1 MIGQHVYPG
10 KTSTRR
16 VGNSLLTF
24 QTELRGD
31 PPTVVTI
38 VVLRG
43 RTLRTFTQAL
53 AELEARRP
61 GAPLV
66 RLVDEAHE
74 RVVARL
80 NLQVKGA
87 ARAAASDTATA
98 TLLDETADESA
109 SPGER
114 ASELVLLAV
123 EAVDKLEYQGALDL
137 LETALECAPG
147 DPRLER
153 SIARLRELV

>member
-1 MIGQHVYPG
+1 MSV
-10 KTSTRR
+10 SRR
-16 VGNSLLTF
+16 SLLSCA
-24 QTELRGD
+24 L
-31 PPTVVTI
+31 PAL
-38 VVLRG
+38 VL
-43 RTLRTFTQAL
+43 A
-53 AELEARRP
+53 A
-61 GAPLV
+61 
-66 RLVDEAHE
+66 
-74 RVVARL
+74 VA
-80 NLQVKGA
+80 GGP
-87 ARAAASDTATA
+87 AAADTATA